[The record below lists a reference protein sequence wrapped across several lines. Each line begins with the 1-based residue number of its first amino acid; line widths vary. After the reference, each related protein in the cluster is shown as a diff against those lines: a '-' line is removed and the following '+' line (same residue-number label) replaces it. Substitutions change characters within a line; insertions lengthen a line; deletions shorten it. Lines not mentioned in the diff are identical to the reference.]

1 MSLWS
6 REAAVAYFESGGEIE
21 PPPPIKAFTAPFTK
35 GTKPTGDTP
44 WLSCLEKKPDA
55 TKRLVVFS
63 WTGNRGGQGSAH
75 NLRRAPLNWSQA
87 AGAWW
92 LPTGADAEAAPAP
105 KKGDGNAWRAEW
117 REMRRDQLDLQEQ
130 SELAGADERTT
141 AGRPDSLEWAIRSFS
156 PQINAMVREEWPR
169 GLAEAY
175 TLISCCGAAA
185 LARARR
191 DGSEK
196 YKNSESLV
204 VGVLHERAAQM
215 TAAAPRCFAHLSGML
230 GLAEADPAWRA
241 LFSAKPNAAGAAA
254 SSASGGGD
262 YGVEPFTTS
271 ALVIAIDSPRCLPE
285 AGTTPYHAHLSR
297 GGVKECAAPSS
308 RSRSLPNTAH
318 PARPSPRASP
328 FAGGPPS
335 TPTSSPSSRPSST
348 APARAARSSTWAGWG
363 TTSRPARR
371 SPSSPSKTSSRPTAK
386 P

>member
-1 MSLWS
+1 
-6 REAAVAYFESGGEIE
+6 
-21 PPPPIKAFTAPFTK
+21 
-35 GTKPTGDTP
+35 
-44 WLSCLEKKPDA
+44 
-55 TKRLVVFS
+55 
-63 WTGNRGGQGSAH
+63 
-75 NLRRAPLNWSQA
+75 
-87 AGAWW
+87 
-92 LPTGADAEAAPAP
+92 
-105 KKGDGNAWRAEW
+105 
-117 REMRRDQLDLQEQ
+117 
-130 SELAGADERTT
+130 
-141 AGRPDSLEWAIRSFS
+141 
-156 PQINAMVREEWPR
+156 MVREEWPR

-285 AGTTPYHAHLSR
+285 AGTAPYHAHLSR

-308 RSRSLPNTAH
+308 RSRSLAPPT
-318 PARPSPRASP
+318 PRVLTSRLPSQVGRRRLRRRRLRVVLRRRRQPVP
-328 FAGGPPS
+328 L
-335 TPTSSPSSRPSST
+335 
-348 APARAARSSTWAGWG
+348 ARAHGRDGILPPA
-363 TTSRPARR
+363 SRD
-371 SPSSPSKTSSRPTAK
+371 SLSSPSKTGSRPTAK

>member
-1 MSLWS
+1 MRL
-6 REAAVAYFESGGEIE
+6 RRLAGGAARGGGVRAPPPGGLGERGGEAARQHWEVARERADYSLTRAAVNGMQCSEEDFAR
-21 PPPPIKAFTAPFTK
+21 KHA
-35 GTKPTGDTP
+35 
-44 WLSCLEKKPDA
+44 
-55 TKRLVVFS
+55 
-63 WTGNRGGQGSAH
+63 
-75 NLRRAPLNWSQA
+75 LRAEEA

-318 PARPSPRASP
+318 PSRPSPRASP

-335 TPTSSPSSRPSST
+335 TPTLSPSSRPSST

-363 TTSRPARR
+363 TTSLPARR
-371 SPSSPSKTSSRPTAK
+371 SPSSPSKTSSRPTARR
-386 P
+386 

>member
-1 MSLWS
+1 MLRDEGLAGLARGAHARPPVAPHSS
-6 REAAVAYFESGGEIE
+6 APEHRSGQRGGEAARQHWEVARERADYSLTRAAVNGMQCSEEDFAR
-21 PPPPIKAFTAPFTK
+21 KHA
-35 GTKPTGDTP
+35 
-44 WLSCLEKKPDA
+44 
-55 TKRLVVFS
+55 
-63 WTGNRGGQGSAH
+63 
-75 NLRRAPLNWSQA
+75 LRAEEA

-204 VGVLHERAAQM
+204 VGVLHERGAQM

-297 GGVKECAAPSS
+297 GGVKECAAPPLAISFPPKH
-308 RSRSLPNTAH
+308 RPPTAH
-318 PARPSPRASP
+318 PSPRASP

-363 TTSRPARR
+363 TTSLPARR
-371 SPSSPSKTSSRPTAK
+371 SPSSPSKTSSRPTAR